1 MWAVPTSY
9 FLLNVLMCNR
19 RCERRERCHF
29 FFAWTRV
36 RITQGESRRAY
47 SQKGKTTRCGCC
59 MAGSLEPP
67 LWLARQVGLSFF
79 SLNLFFFASSG
90 TVLNLVGRSPLRLR
104 RWVLLHSSTNGT
116 SARDFASDDFR
127 GALLYFTIWNTHRMA
142 AVEGSEKSPH
152 DDWSRSHQSTQP
164 AALTCAH
171 YGWSASNWELVI

>member
-79 SLNLFFFASSG
+79 SLNLFFFSHQVGRFLILLAEAHYVCEGGCCSTPRQMAPRPATSPLTTSG
-90 TVLNLVGRSPLRLR
+90 ARFSTSQYGTRTGWPRSRVAKKAPTTIGQEVTRALNLP
-104 RWVLLHSSTNGT
+104 
-116 SARDFASDDFR
+116 
-127 GALLYFTIWNTHRMA
+127 
-142 AVEGSEKSPH
+142 P
-152 DDWSRSHQSTQP
+152 
-164 AALTCAH
+164 
-171 YGWSASNWELVI
+171 